1 MKTESLLT
9 QTKRTL
15 RRFNLKARKRLGQH
29 FLIDGEVLQLITSAA
44 ELTPADIILE
54 IGPDIFPLKN
64 VEIIKSSIPVN
75 RPTTRG
81 GVYFSDTFAFKIKA
95 QVTDLS
101 LVPLLSKSML
111 GPNTDFQDLQI
122 ITNIKIDN
130 SFKKIT
136 FLVHLTNSMQ
146 SSSYIELHMTIIKI
160 KYE

>member
-1 MKTESLLT
+1 MTLDEKILLKIIEI
-9 QTKRTL
+9 QKSTKL
-15 RRFNLKARKRLGQH
+15 DF
-29 FLIDGEVLQLITSAA
+29 
-44 ELTPADIILE
+44 ILE
-54 IGPDIFPLKN
+54 IDSDTFPLKN
-64 VEIIKSSIPVN
+64 VEIIKSSTPVR

-111 GPNTDFQDLQI
+111 GPNPDFQDLQI

-146 SSSYIELHMTIIKI
+146 SSSYIELNMTLIKI

>member
-1 MKTESLLT
+1 MTLDEKSLLKIIEI
-9 QTKRTL
+9 QKSTKL
-15 RRFNLKARKRLGQH
+15 DF
-29 FLIDGEVLQLITSAA
+29 
-44 ELTPADIILE
+44 ILE
-54 IGPDIFPLKN
+54 IDSDTFPLKN
-64 VEIIKSSIPVN
+64 VKIIKSLTPVH

-101 LVPLLSKSML
+101 LAPLLSKSML
-111 GPNTDFQDLQI
+111 GPNPDFQDLQI

-130 SFKKIT
+130 SFKKII

-146 SSSYIELHMTIIKI
+146 SSSYIELNMTLIKM

>member
-1 MKTESLLT
+1 MTLDEKILLKIIEI
-9 QTKRTL
+9 QKSTKL
-15 RRFNLKARKRLGQH
+15 DF
-29 FLIDGEVLQLITSAA
+29 
-44 ELTPADIILE
+44 ILE
-54 IGPDIFPLKN
+54 IGTDTFPLKN
-64 VEIIKSSIPVN
+64 VEIIKSLTPVH

-101 LVPLLSKSML
+101 LAPSLSKSML
-111 GPNTDFQDLQI
+111 GPNPDFQDLQI

-146 SSSYIELHMTIIKI
+146 SSSYIELNMTLIKI